1 MKKATFSPN
10 PLIAAILA
18 VSSAAAFSAPTAWN
32 GSVSNDWFNALN
44 WDDLLVPSADYSVQ
58 ISNGDTVL
66 INGPTAA
73 NTQHLYVGLE
83 GEGHLVSDG
92 ADLNTTEITMAHIE
106 SQATD
111 AKASVN
117 VQNAD
122 INAPQGINL
131 MKAKMVGD
139 KTISFKHSNG
149 TLNIE
154 EFDHQADFVNVA
166 QANLSSELE
175 LSNVV
180 VNTTDRENILAGDID
195 IERGSNGTVVNAEAN
210 IGLYDV
216 TWTSQAKL
224 DLEIGSDIH
233 VAPGVENSTLNSS
246 VDMIVERSTI
256 LADWLEFAEYTSA
269 RSYSDDMSRNN
280 NVDNQVKAV
289 FRDSDVDLNFRLIMG
304 DVGAYAENSVVKGL
318 ADVTF
323 INSTLDV
330 RFDIQLTDIN
340 VDKGSRGEDRAFF
353 TAENSEIRVGDLV
366 EIASYGSIEADSTGI
381 LEAGVT
387 LKNSLLAVNED
398 IQIADVDSELSHD
411 SLVLGADDKVS
422 GKLIAESS
430 LITAQQ
436 VVAGSAGTQGLLSL
450 KNSFLSL
457 TDTQDADNSGDFN
470 LLEANEGVLKLLPGN
485 KLVMSA
491 EGRDRASASNA
502 RGSSQLYAAI
512 DALQVTLD
520 GTLEVNFAEGLGKK
534 DAVIDLIRVEKKAGI
549 ELAEGAFNGIQG
561 DFDQVIFNGLPKKAK
576 ATTSIEQ
583 QTIDGTE
590 YDVYRV
596 TVAGAWSFY
605 AFALMFAMAGLLRA
619 RR

>member
-1 MKKATFSPN
+1 MKKPKISPN

-18 VSSAAAFSAPTAWN
+18 LGSATALSAPTAWN
-32 GSVSNDWFNALN
+32 GSVSNDWFVAKN

-58 ISNGDTVL
+58 ISNGDTV
-66 INGPTAA
+66 IVNGPIAA
-73 NTQHLYVGLE
+73 NTQHLYIGLE

-92 ADLNTTEITMAHIE
+92 TDLNTTEITLAHIE

-122 INAPQGINL
+122 INAPLGINL
-131 MKAKMVGD
+131 MKAKMAGA

-149 TLNIE
+149 SLNIE

-166 QANLSSELE
+166 QANLSSELV

-216 TWTSQAKL
+216 TWTSQPKL

-233 VAPGVENSTLNSS
+233 IAPGVESSTLNSK

-269 RSYSDDMSRNN
+269 RSYSDDMSSNN

-381 LEAGVT
+381 LEAGVS

-411 SLVLGADDKVS
+411 SLVLGVDDKVS
-422 GKLIAESS
+422 GELNAESS

-457 TDTQDADNSGDFN
+457 TDTQDADSSGDFN
-470 LLEANEGVLKLLPGN
+470 LLEANEGALKLLPGN

-534 DAVIDLIRVEKKAGI
+534 DAVIDLIRVEKKTGI
-549 ELAEGAFNGIQG
+549 ELADGAFNGIQG